1 MSQNYVPKL
10 NSGHSVT
17 MVNSMFGRIKE
28 GRSGGAAASSNN
40 TLFANVANIKKIDPP
55 YILRKDDVFYNFN
68 IKIKF
73 ITQTFRQI
81 VYHDN
86 EYSVDSMRNHFDM
99 LLYQLNR
106 LRTDERLQNDGYYTV
121 GVDLNST
128 QNRYINVLDNT
139 KTTFNNLIDI
149 YDGYVQR
156 VHDKFI
162 ILPTSTYAHI
172 YYLKEFNTLLQN
184 EEIPDEVP
192 TNIHAMMAGM
202 TLDELLVML
211 YDNIGA
217 DVSRLLQ
224 SYSTGDIETIKNDLT
239 YELYTNLSQKL
250 FEIKNDD
257 YIGYSRSR
265 TVLVAA
271 LEGLY
276 KSATQTRAHEEEV
289 KRLQDMIDLC
299 KNGGGD
305 GLLEGTAQ
313 MMQIA
318 TIRPEVQEYINRY
331 GFPSEGVF
339 ASDKLALVLEHLGID
354 YDDYFTNNE
363 NAVFVAP

>member
-1 MSQNYVPKL
+1 
-10 NSGHSVT
+10 
-17 MVNSMFGRIKE
+17 MFRKIKE

-40 TLFANVANIKKIDPP
+40 TLFVNVANIKKTDPP

-81 VYHDN
+81 VYHDH

-99 LLYQLNR
+99 LLYQLSR
-106 LRTDERLQNDGYYTV
+106 LRTDERLQNDGYYNV

-128 QNRYINVLDNT
+128 QNRYITVLDNT
-139 KTTFNNLIDI
+139 KTTFNNLIEV
-149 YDGYVQR
+149 YDGYIQR

-162 ILPTSTYAHI
+162 LLPTSTYAHM

-202 TLDELLVML
+202 TLDELLIML

-224 SYSTGDIETIKNDLT
+224 SYSSGDIDTVKDDLT

-257 YIGYSRSR
+257 YIGYTSSR
-265 TVLVAA
+265 TILVAA

-276 KSATQTRAHEEEV
+276 KSAIQARAQAEEV
-289 KRLQDMIDLC
+289 KRLQDMINLY

-305 GLLEGTAQ
+305 GILEGTAT
-313 MMQIA
+313 MMTVA
-318 TIRPEVQEYINRY
+318 TIRPEVQEYITRY
-331 GFPSEGVF
+331 GFPTEGVF
-339 ASDKLALVLEHLGID
+339 ASEKLAIVLEYLGID
-354 YDDYFTNNE
+354 YDDYFINNE
-363 NAVFVAP
+363 NAVFVAPP